1 MSRVLQ
7 TLPLEKLRKQL
18 AAPQWRKRVAAL
30 VEIEALGAAG
40 RAVARD
46 VAALLEDEV
55 PQVSWQAMHTFRE
68 IGGGATDAVPSLLA
82 LLAKK
87 ESPLATRAGACL
99 GVVGPTATA
108 AVPAL
113 RAAFEADPKDGA
125 FIGSMLAIAPMDPA
139 VVDAVV
145 SAAFSDD
152 YGVSSVVTPALAAA
166 GDPTLDRVFEQMIAR
181 LAGDEDSR
189 RGVAA
194 LLMQL
199 GARRPE
205 QTAGLLR
212 ALLRDPSPAVL
223 RPAAAAVGA
232 LPAPRPGDLVE
243 AVVAVAGR
251 EGEAQEQAVK
261 VLSGLGPDAEPGQR
275 TLLDLLFQHADM
287 SPLPGPEGARG
298 RIFAL
303 AALGI
308 SRGGA
313 AKRAADPMPLLLQW
327 LLKRAAEMEG
337 KKRAPSPSLYT
348 VADVID
354 AAATLAPR
362 SSALREAILE
372 LVAASRRSLRDAM
385 RGLDAGPIDF
395 DRRLRRV
402 LSTFEDGEALLS
414 RAVALG
420 LPRLDPWT

>member
-1 MSRVLQ
+1 MS
-7 TLPLEKLRKQL
+7 TALPLEKLRQEL

-30 VEIEALGAAG
+30 VEIQALGAAG

-46 VAALLEDEV
+46 VATLLEDEAA
-55 PQVSWQAMHTFRE
+55 PVSWQAMHTFRE
-68 IGGGATDAVPSLLA
+68 IGGGATDAVPLLLA
-82 LLAKK
+82 LLGKK
-87 ESPLATRAGACL
+87 KSPLATRAAACL

-113 RAAFEADPKDGA
+113 RAAFAADPNDGA
-125 FIGSMLAIAPMDPA
+125 FLGAMLAIDPRDSA
-139 VVDAVV
+139 VVEAVV

-152 YGVSSVVTPALAAA
+152 YSVSSVATPALAAA
-166 GDPTLDRVFEQMIAR
+166 DNPTVNRVFDEMTAR
-181 LAGDEDSR
+181 LGGDEDSR
-189 RGVAA
+189 QGVAF
-194 LLMQL
+194 LLMRL

-205 QTAGLLR
+205 QAAELLG

-232 LPAPRPGDLVE
+232 LPAPRPSELVE
-243 AVVAVAGR
+243 AVVAVASR
-251 EGEAQEQAVK
+251 EGEAQEEAVK
-261 VLSGLGPDAEPGQR
+261 VLSELGPDAEPGQR
-275 TLLDLLFQHADM
+275 TLLDLVFQHADTP
-287 SPLPGPEGARG
+287 PLPGPEGARG
-298 RIFAL
+298 RIFAK

-308 SRGGA
+308 ARGGA
-313 AKRAADPMPLLLQW
+313 AERAADPVPVLLQW
-327 LLKRAAEMEG
+327 LIGVAAGMKGRKRG
-337 KKRAPSPSLYT
+337 PGPSLHT

-362 SSALREAILE
+362 SSALREVILE
-372 LVAASRRSLRDAM
+372 VVAASRRYLRDAM

-395 DRRLRRV
+395 DRQLRRV

-420 LPRLDPWT
+420 LPRVNPWA